1 VSQMM
6 LEPQE
11 DVVLDIGG
19 MTCASCVARVEA
31 ALRKVPGV
39 TVANVNLATEEAHVQ
54 CEGSVDPE
62 QLRQAVVKAGYD
74 ATVRTVTAASTS
86 LRLAVGGMT
95 CASCVARVEKAL
107 AKVPGVQA
115 VAVNLA
121 AEQAEVTVRPDVDPQ
136 DLVRAVERAGYEA
149 TVQADDRVQE
159 LTLAVSGMTC
169 ASCVARVEGALSRV
183 PGVEAAQVNLA
194 AEQAT
199 VRYRPGEATPSM
211 LLAAVEKAGYAAR
224 PQVETP
230 PADEVEDRHRRELAE
245 RRAALVVGAIFSA
258 AVLAVMWVP
267 ALRVWPSVHLH
278 GILQGLLALPVYVW
292 TGRAFHRA
300 ALRQALHAGA
310 NMDTLVSLGS
320 TTAFVY
326 SAVAAAVAPRA
337 PLYFDTAVLI
347 LTLIAVGKYL
357 EALARLRAAD
367 AVRALSR
374 LQTRTVHLLRGGVE
388 REAAVEEVVPG
399 DALAVRPGE
408 RIPVDGVIRA
418 GRTDVDESMLTG
430 EPLPVSRGPGDPV
443 AAGTVNGPYPI
454 TVEATRV
461 GRDTTLASIIRLVD
475 RAQMEKAPIQRLADQ
490 VAGIFVPAVMAAAL
504 VTFLAWGWASQDW
517 LHAMLA
523 AVAVL
528 VVACPCALGL
538 ATPTAIMVATG
549 TGARR
554 GILLRGAETLER
566 IAGIRAVVFDKTGTL
581 TTGRPTVTAVESPEF
596 DEATLL
602 TLVATLEQGSE
613 HPLGRAL
620 VEAAQARSLPLEPLP
635 SDFVLEVGGGVAGTV
650 QGRKVLAGSPA
661 FLQRHGVQTQT
672 PGGGSASLV
681 EVAVDGHW
689 AGRLAL
695 LDPIRPEAADAVAYL
710 RRRGLKTA
718 LLTGDR
724 RPVADAVAGALGL
737 DAAVAEVTPAEKLAT
752 LKAFRERWGSVAMVG
767 DGINDAPALAAADV
781 GIALGSGTDVAMAAA
796 DVTLTGGDVRLV
808 ARALA
813 LSTATLRI
821 IRENLVWAAAYN
833 VVLIPLAAFGVL
845 NPVWAAAAMALS
857 SVSVVSNSLRL
868 ARVSLPV

>member
-1 VSQMM
+1 MSQMA
-6 LEPQE
+6 LDPQE
-11 DVVLDIGG
+11 EVVLNIGG

-39 TVANVNLATEEAHVQ
+39 TLANVNLATEEAHVQ
-54 CEGSVDPE
+54 CNAAVDPDE
-62 QLRQAVVKAGYD
+62 LRRAVLKAGYD
-74 ATVRTVTAASTS
+74 ATVRAVTPASTS
-86 LRLAVGGMT
+86 LRLVVGGMT

-107 AKVPGVQA
+107 SKVPGVLS

-121 AEQAEVTVRPDVDPQ
+121 AEQAEVTVGPGVRPQ
-136 DLVRAVERAGYEA
+136 DLIDAVERAGYEA
-149 TVQADDRVQE
+149 SVPAEDRVQE

-169 ASCVARVEGALSRV
+169 ASCVARVEGALARV
-183 PGVEAAQVNLA
+183 PGVEAATVNLA

-211 LLAAVEKAGYAAR
+211 LLAAVEKAGYTAR
-224 PQVETP
+224 PHVEETAP
-230 PADEVEDRHRRELAE
+230 DEVEDRHRRELAE
-245 RRAALVVGAIFSA
+245 RRAALLVGVVMSA
-258 AVLAVMWVP
+258 AVLAVMWLP
-267 ALRVWPSVHLH
+267 ELRTWPSLRLH
-278 GILQGLLALPVYVW
+278 GLLEGLLALPVYVW
-292 TGRAFHRA
+292 TGGAFHRA
-300 ALRQALHAGA
+300 ALRQAAHAGA

-357 EALARLRAAD
+357 EALARLWAAD

-418 GRTDVDESMLTG
+418 GHTDVDESMLTG
-430 EPLPVSRGPGDPV
+430 EPLPMSRGPGDPV

-454 TVEATRV
+454 TIEATRV

-490 VAGIFVPAVMAAAL
+490 VAGVFVPAVIAAAL
-504 VTFLAWGWASQDW
+504 VTFLAWGLASHDW

-581 TTGRPTVTAVESPEF
+581 TTGHPTLTAVESPEW

-620 VEAAQARSLPLEPLP
+620 VEAAQRRHLALDSLP
-635 SDFVLEVGGGVAGTV
+635 SDFVLEVGGGVGGTV
-650 QGRKVLAGSPA
+650 HGRKVLAGSPS
-661 FLQRHGVQTQT
+661 FLERHGVVAT
-672 PGGGSASLV
+672 PAEGSASTV
-681 EVAVDGHW
+681 EVAVDGRW
-689 AGRLAL
+689 AGRLTLA
-695 LDPIRPEAADAVAYL
+695 DPLRPEAADAMAYL

-724 RPVADAVAGALGL
+724 RPVAEAVARTLNL
-737 DAAVAEVTPAEKLAT
+737 DAGEAEVTPAEKLEH
-752 LKAFRERWGSVAMVG
+752 LKALRERWGPVAMVG

-821 IRENLVWAAAYN
+821 IRENLIWAAAYN

-857 SVSVVSNSLRL
+857 SVSVVTNSLRL
-868 ARVSLPV
+868 SRVRLGI